1 MQSVD
6 FCHEGLLMSREF
18 LAGKITFLS
27 LGENRPLDHLVPS
40 YQICADS
47 CSGIQIDN

>member
-18 LAGKITFLS
+18 LAGTFLS
-27 LGENRPLDHLVPS
+27 LGEKRPLDHLVPS
-40 YQICADS
+40 IEFVQTLV
-47 CSGIQIDN
+47 QEFKQ